1 MPAQPTAPGT
11 PAPAG
16 APSQPST
23 PRPDGNVTGT
33 AARAVPLARLLA
45 RQAARLWVNKEQ
57 EAPSDEEGDS
67 NNA

>member
-16 APSQPST
+16 TPSQPAT
-23 PRPDGNVTGT
+23 PGPSDSVTGT

-45 RQAARLWVNKEQ
+45 RQAARIWVNKEQ
-57 EAPSDEEGDS
+57 EAPSDKEGDS

>member
-16 APSQPST
+16 SPSQPST
-23 PRPDGNVTGT
+23 PGSSNNVTGT

-45 RQAARLWVNKEQ
+45 RQAARLWVSADQ
-57 EAPSDEEGDS
+57 TDSSDEEGDS